1 MGFSGSDDMAGRK
14 QDLNSNVHYLPGSGQ
29 VTSEQ
34 RDQAAEL
41 KPDMSETA
49 GAVWD
54 RLAPEMMALGRLKP
68 HFVDAFA
75 EYCYLLVRITETRK
89 YLADNRETY
98 EIAGRNGAQIKSRP
112 QVAQLNDDWRKLS
125 RLTSCFGL
133 TPSDEKSL
141 INSVQGNLI
150 DEFAEFK

>member
-1 MGFSGSDDMAGRK
+1 MSDQK
-14 QDLNSNVHYLPGSGQ
+14 QASSNVHYLPGSGQ

-34 RDQAAEL
+34 IAEAEEFKPVMSAA
-41 KPDMSETA
+41 A

-54 RLAPEMMALGRLKP
+54 RLAPEMMLLGRLKP
-68 HFVDAFA
+68 HFIAAFA
-75 EYCYLLVRITETRK
+75 EYCYLLARISETRQF
-89 YLADNRETY
+89 LIDNDETY
-98 EIAGRNGAQIKSRP
+98 EIMGRNGAQIKSRP
-112 QVAQLNDDWRKLS
+112 QVAQMNDDWRKLA

-141 INSVQGNLI
+141 VNSIQGSLL

>member
-1 MGFSGSDDMAGRK
+1 MAGRK
-14 QDLNSNVHYLPGSGQ
+14 PDLNSNVVYLPGSDQ

-34 RDQAAEL
+34 IAQAAHL
-41 KPDMSETA
+41 KPDLPSSA
-49 GAVWD
+49 AAVWD

-68 HFVDAFA
+68 HFIDAFA
-75 EYCYLLVRITETRK
+75 EYCYLLARIAETRK
-89 YLADNRETY
+89 YLEENGETY
-98 EIAGRNGAQIKSRP
+98 EVIGRNGKQIKSMP

-141 INSVQGNLI
+141 INAIQGNLVN
-150 DEFAEFK
+150 EFGEFS

>member
-1 MGFSGSDDMAGRK
+1 MAGRK
-14 QDLNSNVHYLPGSGQ
+14 PVLSNVHYLPESGQ
-29 VTSEQ
+29 VTSKQ
-34 RDQAAEL
+34 IDDAASL
-41 KPDMSETA
+41 KPPMSDAA

-54 RLAPEMMALGRLKP
+54 CLAPEMMMLGRLKP
-68 HFVDAFA
+68 HFVAAFA
-75 EYCYLLVRITETRK
+75 EYCYLLARIAETRK
-89 YLADNRETY
+89 WLADNEETY
-98 EIAGRNGAQIKSRP
+98 TVVGRNGPQIKSRP

-141 INSVQGNLI
+141 VNSIQGNLV

>member
-1 MGFSGSDDMAGRK
+1 MAGRK
-14 QDLNSNVHYLPGSGQ
+14 PDLNSNVHYLPGSGQ
-29 VTSEQ
+29 VTSQQMAE
-34 RDQAAEL
+34 AAEL
-41 KPDMSETA
+41 KPEMPASA

-54 RLAPEMMALGRLKP
+54 RLAPEMMSLNRLKP

-75 EYCYLLVRITETRK
+75 EYCYLLARIAETRK
-89 YLADNRETY
+89 FLIENGETY
-98 EIAGRNGAQIKSRP
+98 VAETRNGRQIKSRP
-112 QVAQLNDDWRKLS
+112 EVAQLNDDWRKLA

-141 INSVQGNLI
+141 VSSIQSNLV